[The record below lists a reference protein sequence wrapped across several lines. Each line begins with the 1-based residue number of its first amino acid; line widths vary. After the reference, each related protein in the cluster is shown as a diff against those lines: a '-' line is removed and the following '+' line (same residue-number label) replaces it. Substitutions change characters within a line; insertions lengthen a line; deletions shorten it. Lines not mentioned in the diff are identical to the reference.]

1 MKTIR
6 YSAARAAARTRRIAG
21 ALLAVGALSL
31 TAAGPA
37 NAQFGDLLNRAAS
50 AAQAAKAARPAP
62 TPTTP
67 QSSGQSNGQAPAGP
81 MGLQQGTPIQVHKL
95 GTDAVAV
102 VDAATGTTAI
112 RPMDYVF
119 AKQSINLGPKG
130 AVTLSFLSGCRTEV
144 ITGGTVTVEPTG
156 SSVARGKLTERT
168 TPGCKS
174 AKPIILVS
182 ASEAGATVNRI
193 TPFTGSN
200 WEERAI
206 KSDKAV
212 FKWDK
217 ALGAVTIRVKDMDKD
232 GDPVVW
238 QATPAAD
245 WVAYPATSPKLVAG
259 APYKVEAVSGD
270 KVVASALFSID
281 AQLDV
286 ADNTANRVVPLST
299 P

>member
-1 MKTIR
+1 MKTTGH
-6 YSAARAAARTRRIAG
+6 SAAGAAVAVSERLRRLAAAVLAIG
-21 ALLAVGALSL
+21 AVSLAS
-31 TAAGPA
+31 AGPA
-37 NAQFGDLLNRAAS
+37 HAQFGDLLNRAAQ
-50 AAQAAKAARPAP
+50 AAQAAQAARPAP
-62 TPTTP
+62 APTPAP
-67 QSSGQSNGQAPAGP
+67 SNGQAPAGP
-81 MGLQQGTPIQVHKL
+81 MGLQQGTAIQVHKL

-102 VDAATGTTAI
+102 VDSATGTTAV

-119 AKQSINLGPKG
+119 AKQSFTLGPKG
-130 AVTLSFLSGCRTEV
+130 VVTLSYLSGCRSET

-156 SSVARGKLTERT
+156 ANVARGKLTERT
-168 TPGCKS
+168 TPGCRS
-174 AKPIILVS
+174 AKPIILAS

-200 WEERAI
+200 WDERAI

-217 ALGAVTIRVKDMDKD
+217 ALGPVTIRVKDMDKP
-232 GDPVVW
+232 GEPVVW
-238 QATPAAD
+238 QATPNAD
-245 WVAYPATSPKLVAG
+245 WVAYPPTSPKLAPG
-259 APYKVEAVSGD
+259 EPYKVEAVSGD
-270 KVVASALFSID
+270 KVVASALFSVD